1 MANHLTLGVYLSGD
15 YTYNVVREEDLEEHI
30 QFNKTFRPGRLLY
43 VDGQRI
49 YNGVLKKEALP
60 KYDKIAEKFYK
71 LQHYTLYNIN
81 TVRPTIPYT

>member
-43 VDGQRI
+43 VDGQRV
-49 YNGVLKKEALP
+49 YNGVLKEEFLP
-60 KYDKIAEKFYK
+60 KYDKIANEF
-71 LQHYTLYNIN
+71 YTLYNIN
-81 TVRPTIPYT
+81 MSRPTIPYT

>member
-15 YTYNVVREEDLEEHI
+15 YTHNVVREEDLEEHI

-49 YNGVLKKEALP
+49 YNGVLKEEVLS
-60 KYDKIAEKFYK
+60 KYDKIAKEFYA
-71 LQHYTLYNIN
+71 LHNIN
-81 TVRPTIPYT
+81 ISRPTLPYT

>member
-43 VDGQRI
+43 VDGERV
-49 YNGVLKKEALP
+49 YNGVIKEEALY
-60 KYDKIAEKFYK
+60 KYDKIAREFYMANNVDLSK
-71 LQHYTLYNIN
+71 
-81 TVRPTIPYT
+81 PTTPYT

>member
-15 YTYNVVREEDLEEHI
+15 YVYNVVREEDFEEHI

-49 YNGVLKKEALP
+49 YNGVIKKEALS
-60 KYDKIAEKFYK
+60 KYDIIAEEFYAS
-71 LQHYTLYNIN
+71 YNIN
-81 TVRPTIPYT
+81 MSKPTIPYT

>member
-49 YNGVLKKEALP
+49 YNGVIKKEALS
-60 KYDKIAEKFYK
+60 KYDTVAEEFYAS
-71 LQHYTLYNIN
+71 YNIN
-81 TVRPTIPYT
+81 MSKPTIPYT